1 MNLSNNTDSKPQ
13 CENHGGVRACY
24 IAHTGLARENNEDSF
39 LLLPQ
44 HGLWAVADGMGGH
57 QCGEVASAIAVAA
70 LRQAIGDGAD
80 LAAAIQESHI
90 AIQSEAK
97 KDPFLHGMG
106 STVVAAKIAADHYQ
120 VAWVGDSR
128 AYLWRSRLQC
138 LTKDHSLV
146 QMMIDQGL
154 IDTREALTHP
164 YKNVITQ
171 ALGEIGRESVIV
183 DTVENSILKDD
194 IMLLCS
200 DGLSSEVADT
210 DIESILASEATL
222 KQKTQLL
229 VSAALTNGGSDNV
242 TVILLAF

>member
-1 MNLSNNTDSKPQ
+1 MNLSDTADFKLQ
-13 CENHGGVRACY
+13 CENHNGIRACY
-24 IAHTGLARENNEDSF
+24 VAHAGLVRENNEDSF

-57 QCGEVASAIAVAA
+57 QCGEVASAIAIAA
-70 LRQAIGDGAD
+70 LRQAISDGAD
-80 LAAAIQESHI
+80 LATAIQESHI
-90 AIQSEAK
+90 AIQTEAR

-106 STVVAAKIAADHYQ
+106 STLVATKITGKRYQ

-128 AYLWRSRLQC
+128 AYLWRSGLHC

-154 IDTREALTHP
+154 IDAQEALTHP

-171 ALGEIGRESVIV
+171 ALGEIGREAVIV
-183 DTVENSILKDD
+183 DTVENSILKND
-194 IMLLCS
+194 IILLCS
-200 DGLSSEVADT
+200 DGLSNEVADT
-210 DIESILASEATL
+210 DIESILASDADLE
-222 KQKTQLL
+222 QKTQQL
-229 VSAALTNGGSDNV
+229 VAAALDNGGSDNV